1 MARIWTTYRLPG
13 AWRGLTLG
21 GGVDWNSGIHYTGKA
36 WQIER
41 SVTARQRAYAVAS
54 LVARYDVNDQLSVTL
69 NVQNLFD
76 RKYIAS
82 MSGWWYLGMYGSPRN
97 VQLTA
102 RGKFRAMRRMA
113 S

>member
-13 AWRGLTLG
+13 AWHGLTLG

-41 SVTARQRAYAVAS
+41 SVTARQRASAVAS
-54 LVARYDVNDQLSVTL
+54 LMARYDVNDQLSVTL

-82 MSGWWYLGMYGSPRN
+82 MSGW
-97 VQLTA
+97 
-102 RGKFRAMRRMA
+102 
-113 S
+113 